1 MAQAARNGKNSK
13 PFSDEA
19 WKFECKRRKDVAST
33 GTQPFCNLDIVTRP
47 PVLIPRWETEEWTMR
62 VISLLYSRLHYLE
75 KPIHILDVCTG
86 SGCIALSLAHN
97 MPANTCFV
105 RGIDIS
111 SQALILA
118 NLNLQVFR
126 SNNLIKNDVIFSK
139 VDIMND
145 DEIASFVQN
154 NQPAFD
160 LILSNPPYI
169 PREQYDK
176 LGDEVKLWE
185 DEIALIADD
194 NGTAFHSRIVNLAAN
209 GLLKRLKEHNVVP
222 RLVMEFGAD
231 QGATIIR
238 EMERSKFTSIE
249 VWKDGVGRDRC
260 VVGSISQ

>member
-1 MAQAARNGKNSK
+1 M
-13 PFSDEA
+13 
-19 WKFECKRRKDVAST
+19 T
-33 GTQPFCNLDIVTRP
+33 
-47 PVLIPRWETEEWTMR
+47 
-62 VISLLYSRLHYLE
+62 SLLYSRLHNLA

-111 SQALILA
+111 SQALTLA
-118 NLNLQVFR
+118 NLNLQTFR
-126 SNNLIKNDVIFSK
+126 SNNLIKNDITFSK

-145 DEIASFVQN
+145 NEIAGFVQN
-154 NQPAFD
+154 DQPAFD

-169 PREQYDK
+169 SREQYEK

-194 NGTAFHSRIVNLAAN
+194 NGTAFHSRIINLAAN
-209 GLLKRLKEHNVVP
+209 GLLKRLNGCSVVP

-231 QGATIIR
+231 QQGATIMR